1 MIDTKS
7 AFVAIVGKPNV
18 GKSTLLN
25 CLIGEKIAIVSDRPQ
40 TTRNRITGVIT
51 KGETQYVFIDTP
63 GLHKPKTKLSEYMV
77 KQVNDSVAD
86 VDVVL
91 LVVEPEGEIN
101 KAERELIKNIK
112 DMDIPS
118 ILIINK
124 IDTVENKDILI
135 TRIAEFTELHN
146 FDAVIPASA
155 HTGDGISIIYD
166 ELAPFAY
173 EGPHFFDD
181 DSLTDQPERII
192 VAEIIR
198 EKLLLNLSEEVPHGT
213 AVTIEQMKDR
223 EHGYIIDIDAV
234 IYCEKKSHKGIIIGK
249 GGKMLK
255 KIASEARLEIESFLD
270 AKVNLQCWVKVKDDW
285 RNHENVMRTFGYN

>member
-25 CLIGEKIAIVSDRPQ
+25 ALVGEKIAIVSDRPQ

-51 KGETQYVFIDTP
+51 KDEIQYVFIDTP

-86 VDVVL
+86 VDIVI
-91 LVVEPEGEIN
+91 LVVEPDGEIN
-101 KAERELIKNIK
+101 RAEHELIGNIK
-112 DMDIPS
+112 AMGLPS
-118 ILIINK
+118 ILVINK
-124 IDTVENKDILI
+124 IDTLTDKDILMK
-135 TRIAEFTELHN
+135 RIAEFSELHDFN
-146 FDAVIPASA
+146 AVIPVSA
-155 HTGDGISIIYD
+155 HTGDGISIIFD
-166 ELAPFAY
+166 ELAPFSY
-173 EGPHFFDD
+173 EGPHFFDS
-181 DSLTDQPERII
+181 DSLTDQPERVI
-192 VAEIIR
+192 VGEIIR
-198 EKLLLNLSEEVPHGT
+198 EKLLLNLNEEVPHGT

-234 IYCEKKSHKGIIIGK
+234 IYCEKQSHKGIIIGK
-249 GGKMLK
+249 GGRMLK
-255 KIASEARLEIESFLD
+255 KIATEARQEIENFLD
-270 AKVNLQCWVKVKDDW
+270 SKVNLQCWVKVKDDW